1 MNLKFPGK
9 KLIVSNISSEPLAGT
24 SSTVQVLFAGEDSYY
39 KKGDQVLIFTKN
51 EHPKIKYEN
60 IDGLWIMNSDL
71 GVIGKVT
78 QDE

>member
-24 SSTVQVLFAGEDSYY
+24 SSIVQVLFAGEDSFY
-39 KKGDQVLIFTKN
+39 KKGDNVLIFTKN
-51 EHPKIKYEN
+51 EHAKIKYES
-60 IDGLWIMNSDL
+60 IEGLWIMNSDL

-78 QDE
+78 EDE